1 MDYRV
6 LFAAPL
12 AALVMSVSATES
24 SLPSPWVAMPLG
36 IAAPDVTVDWTK
48 VDWTKGPPRI
58 YDIGLDPAAEVQG
71 ERSLSIKSLVKLE
84 PSLANFALAQ
94 QRAQGY
100 AGKRLRFSGQIRSE
114 GVSIWAGLFMDEDP
128 TLTTLIRLQGG
139 LEGDENTLPFRG
151 AAGQAP
157 YKVWQ
162 DVSVVVQLP
171 TTSDSVTLG
180 LALVGEGQVW
190 ARKLRFEVVGPE
202 VPLTST
208 RMLGFNWAKARDDRV
223 SNQKSVASWMPPRPL
238 QNPSFD

>member
-24 SLPSPWVAMPLG
+24 TLPSPWVAVPMGYP
-36 IAAPDVTVDWTK
+36 APDPAFPLDYA
-48 VDWTKGPPRI
+48 KGVASA
-58 YDIGLDPAAEVQG
+58 YSIGVDPAAEEQG
-71 ERSLSIKSLVKLE
+71 QRSLSIKSLVKLM
-84 PSLANFALAQ
+84 PGQVNLAVVQ
-94 QRAQGY
+94 QSAEGY

-114 GVSIWAGLFMDEDP
+114 GVSTWAGLFMDEVYKGDS
-128 TLTTLIRLQGG
+128 LYKLKLG
-139 LEGDENTLPFRG
+139 LEDGENILPPSG

-157 YKVWQ
+157 YKAWQ
-162 DVSVVVQLP
+162 DVSVVVQVP
-171 TTSDSVTLG
+171 AKVNSVTLG

-208 RMLGFNWAKARDDRV
+208 RMVGFDWAKARDDRLR
-223 SNQKSVASWMPPRPL
+223 SEKMMSYMPPSPQTNWSL
-238 QNPSFD
+238 D

>member
-24 SLPSPWVAMPLG
+24 TLPSPWVAMPSG
-36 IAAPDVTVDWTK
+36 IAAPEIK
-48 VDWTKGPPRI
+48 VDWTKGPPRT
-58 YDIGLDPAAEVQG
+58 YDIGLDPAAEEQG
-71 ERSLSIKSLVKLE
+71 LRSLSIKSIVKLH
-84 PSLANFALAQ
+84 PAYVNLAVAQ
-94 QRAQGY
+94 QSAEGY

-114 GVSIWAGLFMDEDP
+114 GVSTWAGLFMDEVYKGDS
-128 TLTTLIRLQGG
+128 LYKLKLG
-139 LEGDENTLPFRG
+139 LEDGENISPPIG

-157 YKVWQ
+157 YKAWQ
-162 DVSVVVQLP
+162 DVSVVVQVP
-171 TTSDSVTLG
+171 AKVNTVMLG

-208 RMLGFNWAKARDDRV
+208 RMLGFDWAKARDERV
-223 SNQKSVASWMPPRPL
+223 RNEKMMSYMPPSPL
-238 QNPSFD
+238 TNWSLDQ

>member
-12 AALVMSVSATES
+12 AALVMSVSAMDL
-24 SLPSPWVAMPLG
+24 SLPSPWTPLSMG
-36 IAAPDVTVDWTK
+36 LP
-48 VDWTKGPPRI
+48 GP
-58 YDIGLDPAAEVQG
+58 G
-71 ERSLSIKSLVKLE
+71 VKLMPE
-84 PSLANFALAQ
+84 RVNFAVATQ
-94 QRAQGY
+94 WAQGY

-114 GVSIWAGLFMDEDP
+114 GVSTWAGLFMDEDP
-128 TLTTLIRLQGG
+128 THTTLISLQGG
-139 LEGDENTLPFRG
+139 LEGGENTLPLRG

-157 YKVWQ
+157 YKAWQ

-171 TTSDSVTLG
+171 TTSDSVALG

-208 RMLGFNWAKARDDRV
+208 RMLGFDWAKARDERV
-223 SNQKSVASWMPPRPL
+223 RLDKKMSQMSPL
-238 QNPSFD
+238 PLINSSFD